1 MRIRAVVAAVTVL
14 AGVALP
20 VPALA
25 DSAGTVA
32 GLRAQV
38 TRFVDAELHRDPAT
52 VCDILG
58 TPLNATVHSRT
69 CTERWRA
76 QIKSVLAQPGGR
88 SDLRSDI
95 AAAATATITSNGI
108 HASITLPYA
117 LVDGKPRAHFF
128 WTDDCW
134 MLTS

>member
-1 MRIRAVVAAVTVL
+1 MRIRAFLGAVTVL

-25 DSAGTVA
+25 EGAGTVA

-38 TRFVDAELHRDPAT
+38 TRFVNAELHHDAAT

-58 TPLNATVHSRT
+58 APLNATVHSRT
-69 CTERWRA
+69 CTERWRS

-88 SDLRSDI
+88 SDI
-95 AAAATATITSNGI
+95 AAAATAAVTSNGV
-108 HASITLPYA
+108 HASITLPHA
-117 LVDGKPRAHFF
+117 LVDGKPRSHFF
-128 WTDDCW
+128 WTDNCW

>member
-1 MRIRAVVAAVTVL
+1 MRIRAFLGAVTVL

-25 DSAGTVA
+25 EGAGTVA

-38 TRFVDAELHRDPAT
+38 TRFVNAELHHDAAT

-58 TPLNATVHSRT
+58 APLNATVHSRT
-69 CTERWRA
+69 CTERWRS

-95 AAAATATITSNGI
+95 AAAATAAVTSNGV
-108 HASITLPYA
+108 HASITLPHA
-117 LVDGKPRAHFF
+117 LVDGKPRSHFF
-128 WTDDCW
+128 WTDNCW

>member
-1 MRIRAVVAAVTVL
+1 MRIRAFLGAVTVL

-25 DSAGTVA
+25 EGAGTVA

-38 TRFVDAELHRDPAT
+38 TRFVNAELHHDAAT

-58 TPLNATVHSRT
+58 APLNATVHSRT
-69 CTERWRA
+69 CTERWRS

-95 AAAATATITSNGI
+95 AAAATVTSNGV
-108 HASITLPYA
+108 HASITLPHA
-117 LVDGKPRAHFF
+117 LVDGKPRSHFF
-128 WTDDCW
+128 WTDNCW